1 MKTKFFAALLM
12 TALFA
17 SCGEEDCNHKGITP
31 DNKGDENKVTV
42 VGNWYQES
50 TNEEMR
56 YNASGTFYDK
66 YCNTTS
72 HGETEGRWEWDE
84 ANKRLTTTYQ
94 YMGQT
99 QFSDWTVRNLT
110 DFKLVIYNKT
120 VGDQT
125 LEKITE
131 SHALAVCETAQL
143 KFATDY
149 ADQRVISYT
158 SKSPRIA
165 SVTEDGQ
172 VKAEGEKGTAYIK
185 ITTSTGNVWAK
196 VVVGNEV
203 ADLWYDYP
211 TLMGMDLAQ
220 VKEVLGN
227 YDVKGDDGYSY
238 GYRLN
243 YHDLASE
250 IDLFLNKKT
259 GLVDEMAL
267 ALRSS
272 AAVSE
277 IESYLASMAS
287 DIYSLGVTAFEL
299 LTGDVPFGSDGGLRQ
314 KKGADIPQL
323 KNTYSAGLR
332 KVINLCLQ
340 AEPWKRPTASELVD
354 YAAHGLKGE
363 YFIVKGEKSL
373 IHRFAPFVLAV
384 CLGIGGFVGYQV
396 YQTKQQKVQTEQL
409 RAKQLRMK
417 QQQASIATLRSI
429 DEHVQT
435 AQQLLTQAQK
445 HEENYDEKLVQ
456 AHSEYKAALALLKK
470 VNARQA
476 IPQTE
481 MLNKQMIMV
490 DSLLKQAC
498 EVMAAKAE
506 YFKDE
511 PEIQKEFVNRVNRIK
526 ASLK

>member
-1 MKTKFFAALLM
+1 MKAKFFAALLM

-131 SHALAVCETAQL
+131 SHALAVGETAQL

-259 GLVDEMAL
+259 GLVDEMAM

-277 IESYLASMAS
+277 IESYLASHYYPCS
-287 DIYSLGVTAFEL
+287 EL
-299 LTGDVPFGSDGGLRQ
+299 
-314 KKGADIPQL
+314 GADYYTTGPTVEQSACVVRYDKTNKCIRFL
-323 KNTYSAGLR
+323 TKNNIYPDPL
-332 KVINLCLQ
+332 
-340 AEPWKRPTASELVD
+340 PD
-354 YAAHGLKGE
+354 YTDM
-363 YFIVKGEKSL
+363 F
-373 IHRFAPFVLAV
+373 
-384 CLGIGGFVGYQV
+384 GY
-396 YQTKQQKVQTEQL
+396 TTEQL
-409 RAKQLRMK
+409 SGVFGDLLSGEPMFFIDNDFFDIVYFNIDKETQKTTAYSLMLKSDIDAEVLHTMLSMKYNNYRNVDNSHAYCEGNTLEESQLMIVFNEDNRIVTVFDRATFGKSS
-417 QQQASIATLRSI
+417 ASAPQMNMFS
-429 DEHVQT
+429 
-435 AQQLLTQAQK
+435 
-445 HEENYDEKLVQ
+445 
-456 AHSEYKAALALLKK
+456 SFPKK
-470 VNARQA
+470 VDA
-476 IPQTE
+476 IAK
-481 MLNKQMIMV
+481 LR
-490 DSLLKQAC
+490 KQA
-498 EVMAAKAE
+498 
-506 YFKDE
+506 
-511 PEIQKEFVNRVNRIK
+511 R
-526 ASLK
+526 